1 MRANE
6 ADLRIPANRLAA
18 AARALQPTLM
28 RLIALRADQISRALE
43 AEHGIVPWDRE
54 QLIGQLPILTIPL
67 HTVY

>member
-43 AEHGIVPWDRE
+43 AEHGGARGGRGP
-54 QLIGQLPILTIPL
+54 P
-67 HTVY
+67 